1 MRRADRLFQLVQLIR
16 GRRLSTAAFLA
27 QRLEVSLRTVYRD
40 VADLQHQGVP
50 IEGEAGVGY
59 RLGAGFELPPLMFSQ
74 AEANALV
81 IAARV
86 AQVWMDDELAREL
99 DCALGKIMSVLPAT
113 ARVAAEAQA
122 LFSLGSGLDPR
133 TQETLKRLRNAAHAQ
148 QFVEL
153 EYLDL
158 KEQLST
164 RRVRPLACLYWGKV
178 WTLSAWCEV
187 REDFRAF
194 RIDRVN
200 RCEVL
205 ERTFQHESGKTL
217 ADLMR
222 RVQCET

>member
-1 MRRADRLFQLVQLIR
+1 MRRADRLFQLVQLVR

-27 QRLEVSLRTVYRD
+27 QRLEVSLRTIYRD

-59 RLGAGFELPPLMFSQ
+59 RLGSGFELPPLMFSQ
-74 AEANALV
+74 IEANALV

-99 DCALGKIMSVLPAT
+99 DGALSKILSVLPAT

-122 LFSLGSGLDPR
+122 LFGLGSGLDER
-133 TQETLKRLRNAAHAQ
+133 TQLTLKALRNAAQSQSWVDLH
-148 QFVEL
+148 
-153 EYLDL
+153 YLDL
-158 KEQLST
+158 KEQASV

-178 WTLSAWCEV
+178 WTLSAWCEM
-187 REDFRAF
+187 REDFRTF
-194 RIDRVN
+194 RIDRVS
-200 RCEVL
+200 RCDVL
-205 ERTFQHESGKTL
+205 DTTFAHEPGKTL

-222 RVQCET
+222 RVQCES